1 MKLRGM
7 TLFRRFFAH
16 DSEKYELTIK
26 IQGSEKEMQIL
37 KDVMLNKLQE
47 EP

>member
-1 MKLRGM
+1 M

-16 DSEKYELTIK
+16 DSEKYRLTII

-37 KDVMLNKLQE
+37 KDVILNKLQE
-47 EP
+47 ES